1 MPKMDDTGPVGQG
14 SGTGRKLGN
23 CSTTTDEEKAKKLG
37 VGMGKSRKAG
47 NVAGQGIRLQSG
59 KQQN

>member
-1 MPKMDDTGPVGQG
+1 MPKMDGTGPEGQG

-23 CSTTTDEEKAKKLG
+23 CSIATDEEKAKKLG

-47 NVAGQGIRLQSG
+47 NVAGQGKRLQSG
-59 KQQN
+59 KQ